1 MSDTTCAK
9 HSWAEFTADPLLDR
23 CVVLYKIIARGIKDF
38 LCLIQD
44 TATQFLIGYSAVQT
58 VK

>member
-9 HSWAEFTADPLLDR
+9 HSRAEFTADPLLDR

-44 TATQFLIGYSAVQT
+44 TATQFLIG
-58 VK
+58 